1 MRNRKNVKRNMTP
14 AQVSIARR
22 KAASGTRAMV
32 KKASSAYDIA
42 SRAAEMIT
50 YDGWED
56 ASEALYSAIDDE
68 LIYTA
73 DMMEV
78 IQEYGDTSEI
88 WRAFTESSGFDDF
101 MDACWSEFADLVPD
115 GYDDWEDYINNSFDE
130 GDVMDALAEVDNDE
144 LAEMEDYDERWDY
157 LMDIAIDATG
167 KSIDTMSGS
176 YDAIS
181 DLVNGRLKELGFTA
195 SRRKM
200 MYRKPRIYAHKPIR
214 HVCRYRR

>member
-1 MRNRKNVKRNMTP
+1 MNRMISRRNANMIKR
-14 AQVSIARR
+14 
-22 KAASGTRAMV
+22 
-32 KKASSAYDIA
+32 ASSAYDIA

-56 ASEALYSAIDDE
+56 TSDALYTAIDDE

-88 WRAFTESSGFDDF
+88 WRVFAESSGFDDF

-115 GYDDWEDYINNSFDE
+115 GYDDWEDYINNHFDE
-130 GDVMDALAEVDNDE
+130 GDVMDALAEVGNDE

-167 KSIDTMSGS
+167 KSISPSDNA
-176 YDAIS
+176 YDALAE
-181 DLVNGRLKELGFTA
+181 LVDGRLKELGLTA
-195 SRRKM
+195 RRRKT
-200 MYRKPRIYAHKPIR
+200 MYRKPKISSRKPIR
-214 HVCRYRR
+214 SACRTRRTHR